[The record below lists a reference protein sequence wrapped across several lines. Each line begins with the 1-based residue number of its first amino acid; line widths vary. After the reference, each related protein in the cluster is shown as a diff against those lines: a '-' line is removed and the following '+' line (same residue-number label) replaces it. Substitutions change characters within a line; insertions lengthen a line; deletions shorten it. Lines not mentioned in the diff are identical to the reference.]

1 MWLPS
6 VEGAP
11 SPPPPPHT
19 PLFLIVAWFLSEPVF
34 GPVQYGSIKV
44 AGNDSTAFILDFFND
59 LQRDGI
65 TVKSNWLPASD
76 DVCCNNATDSSCAGK
91 YDEWKRMKDANLV
104 LPHMLLLGDPTD
116 TNACE
121 ENDNCINLCFRGEG
135 SISADS
141 LRGDVASP
149 LVLGIFGSIGM
160 YSNSGL
166 RFGFD
171 PISRAFPGAT
181 RPAPHTSLARSFP

>member
-1 MWLPS
+1 M
-6 VEGAP
+6 
-11 SPPPPPHT
+11 
-19 PLFLIVAWFLSEPVF
+19 FLSEPVF

-59 LQRDGI
+59 LQVSDDGLKVLV
-65 TVKSNWLPASD
+65 TSNWLPASD

-91 YDEWKRMKDANLV
+91 YDEWKEAQGPL
-104 LPHMLLLGDPTD
+104 MLLLGDPTD
-116 TNACE
+116 PNDCE
-121 ENDNCINLCFRGEG
+121 IHDNCINSCFNGAG
-135 SISADS
+135 KISADS

-160 YSNSGL
+160 CSGL
-166 RFGFD
+166 RFDFD

-181 RPAPHTSLARSFP
+181 HPAPHTSLARYFP

>member
-1 MWLPS
+1 M
-6 VEGAP
+6 
-11 SPPPPPHT
+11 
-19 PLFLIVAWFLSEPVF
+19 FLSEPVF

-91 YDEWKRMKDANLV
+91 YDEWKVAHPDSPV
-104 LPHMLLLGDPTD
+104 LPHMLLLGDDTD
-116 TNACE
+116 PNACE
-121 ENDNCINLCFRGEG
+121 ENGNCINLCFNGGPHGEG
-135 SISADS
+135 KISADS